1 MSSVLEDNKKIA
13 ERRAF
18 PRIDANCPVLYQ
30 PRPNSRW
37 IVARLLE
44 YSATGISMVC
54 DENLPEGGEIAIQI
68 KPGSLKTIPQLSA
81 NGKVVRCVETSDNRF
96 KVSCKILKVLRN
108 K

>member
-1 MSSVLEDNKKIA
+1 MSSVLEDNNNIA

-18 PRIDANCPVLYQ
+18 PRINANCPVLYQ
-30 PRPNSRW
+30 PMPNSRW

-54 DENLPEGGEIAIQI
+54 DENLPEGKEIAIQI

-81 NGKVVRCVETSDNRF
+81 NAKVVRCAETSDSRF